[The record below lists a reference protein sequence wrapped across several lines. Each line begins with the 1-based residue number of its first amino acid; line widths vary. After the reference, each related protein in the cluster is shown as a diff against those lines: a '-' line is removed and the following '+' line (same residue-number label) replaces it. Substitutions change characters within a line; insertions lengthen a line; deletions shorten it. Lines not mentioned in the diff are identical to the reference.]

1 MKSLNFPLLR
11 DTIYAVIGVV
21 SATFVLT
28 VILILKEMFIKSY
41 KEVDR
46 IYSIAETEQLGLR
59 EPAVKKTIA
68 NMVKLNKNA

>member
-1 MKSLNFPLLR
+1 M
-11 DTIYAVIGVV
+11 IGVV